1 MLAQINVNL
10 PVQVPDNVSPEVMAG
25 ITIVLGIVV
34 LLFGRTLY
42 WAFIAIAGF
51 LVGMALAN
59 QWLADKEQWI
69 RILAAVGAGVIGAVL
84 GIFIQRLAFA
94 IGGFFAGGYLAVAIA
109 AQMHA
114 PGDSNIWLIAGGVL
128 GAIVAALV
136 MDWAIIV
143 LSSLAGAA
151 AILSP
156 PFVAKLGDQWYPVL
170 FVALAAVGIVF
181 QGRRLIRPIAPAAPT
196 PPMRPVV

>member
-1 MLAQINVNL
+1 VG
-10 PVQVPDNVSPEVMAG
+10 VTV
-25 ITIVLGIVV
+25 VLGIVV

-51 LVGMALAN
+51 LAGMALAD
-59 QWLADKEQWI
+59 QWLGDKEQWI

-94 IGGFFAGGYLAVAIA
+94 IGGFFAGGYLAIAIA
-109 AQMHA
+109 TQMHA
-114 PGDSNIWLIAGGVL
+114 PGDANIWMIAGGVL

-143 LSSLAGAA
+143 LSALAGAT
-151 AILSP
+151 AILT
-156 PFVAKLGDQWYPVL
+156 PFAAKLGDQL
-170 FVALAAVGIVF
+170 F
-181 QGRRLIRPIAPAAPT
+181 
-196 PPMRPVV
+196 

>member
-10 PVQVPDNVSPEVMAG
+10 PVDVHNVPPDVLTG
-25 ITIVLGIVV
+25 IYVVLGIVV

-51 LVGMALAN
+51 LVGMMLAKE
-59 QWLADKEQWI
+59 WLADQQQWVQ
-69 RILAAVGAGVIGAVL
+69 ILAALAAGVVGAVL

-94 IGGFFAGGYLAVAIA
+94 IGGFFAGGYLAIAIA
-109 AQMHA
+109 TQMHA
-114 PGDSNIWLIAGGVL
+114 PGDPNIWLIAGGVL
-128 GAIVAALV
+128 GAIIAALV

-143 LSSLAGAA
+143 LSSLAGAT

-156 PFVAKLGDQWYPVL
+156 FAAKLGDQLFPIL
-170 FVALAAVGIVF
+170 FVLLAAIGIVF
-181 QGRRLIRPIAPAAPT
+181 QGRRLIRPISPPAAPA
-196 PPMRPVV
+196 PPMRPAV